1 MKFISRQRGSIMI
14 SDEYSTLLGMFVSF
28 LKNSINTITSL
39 SSSSIGTSVDMREIE
54 SSDNSIV
61 V

>member
-1 MKFISRQRGSIMI
+1 VKFISRQRGSIMI